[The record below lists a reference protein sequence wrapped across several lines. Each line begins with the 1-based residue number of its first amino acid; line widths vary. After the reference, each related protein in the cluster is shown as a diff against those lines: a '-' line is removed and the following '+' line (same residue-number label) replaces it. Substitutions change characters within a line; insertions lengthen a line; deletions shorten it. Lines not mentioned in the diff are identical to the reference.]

1 MRGIVENGKPTCE
14 LWMIVAAR
22 MVPLNTV
29 STRRRGAG
37 KNKYARY
44 KKTKQ
49 SAIKCLTSSQVRSVY
64 SVVSRGGEE
73 KQLHMICMRKRSF

>member
-1 MRGIVENGKPTCE
+1 MRA
-14 LWMIVAAR
+14 LDD
-22 MVPLNTV
+22 
-29 STRRRGAG
+29 RRGEDGAIEYCKHQKEGGG

-64 SVVSRGGEE
+64 SVVSRGMNG
-73 KQLHMICMRKRSF
+73 